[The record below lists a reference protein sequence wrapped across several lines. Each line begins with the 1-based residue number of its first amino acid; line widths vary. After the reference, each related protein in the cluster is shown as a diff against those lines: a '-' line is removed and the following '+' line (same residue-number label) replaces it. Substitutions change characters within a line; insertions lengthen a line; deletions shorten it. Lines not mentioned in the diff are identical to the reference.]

1 MNDNV
6 KGNVIIDSVGLTLMF
21 SQLRLPAIRDAWEQF
36 ADRAD
41 REQWPAGRLL
51 AALAELELAERQRR
65 RIQRHLQEARLIASK
80 SLDNFDF
87 SAVPTISPSRVKALA
102 SSDSWLKGGHNVI
115 IFGPPGAGKSHLA
128 SAIGLALVE
137 QGKRVMFTRT
147 MDLVQ
152 RLQMAHRE
160 LRLESML
167 EKLNRYDLLIL
178 DDLAYVRKDRD
189 ETRVLFELISNR
201 YESRS
206 LLITANQPFEEWK
219 NVFPDENTAVAAVDR
234 LVHHCVILEMN
245 VESYRLR
252 HAMEKNKKEVKKKR
266 GRPAKYATE
275 NNSKALTSKTE
286 D

>member
-1 MNDNV
+1 MNDKENT
-6 KGNVIIDSVGLTLMF
+6 KIDSLGLTLMF
-21 SQLRLPAIRDAWEQF
+21 SELRMPAIKNTWEQF
-36 ADRAD
+36 AERAD
-41 REQWPAGRLL
+41 REGWPAGRLL
-51 AALAELELAERQRR
+51 WALAELELAERGRR
-65 RIQRHLQEARLIASK
+65 RIQRHLNEAHLIAAK

-87 SAVPTISPSRVKALA
+87 SVVPTISPSRVRALA
-102 SSDSWLKGGHNVI
+102 SNDSWLKGGHNVI

-147 MDLVQ
+147 TDLVQ

-160 LRLESML
+160 LRLESVL

-252 HAMEKNKKEVKKKR
+252 HAMGKRKEKVKKKR
-266 GRPAKYATE
+266 GRPAKYATG
-275 NNSKALTSKTE
+275 NNSKGLTSKTG

>member
-1 MNDNV
+1 MNDNT
-6 KGNVIIDSVGLTLMF
+6 KIDSLGLALML
-21 SQLRLPAIRDAWEQF
+21 SQLRLPAIKDTWEQF
-36 ADRAD
+36 TERAD
-41 REQWPAGRLL
+41 KEGWPAGRLL
-51 AALAELELAERQRR
+51 WVLAELELDERGRR
-65 RIQRHLQEARLIASK
+65 RIQRHLKEAHLIAGK
-80 SLDNFDF
+80 SLSSFDF
-87 SAVPTISPSRVKALA
+87 SAVPTISPSRVRALC
-102 SSDSWLKGGHNVI
+102 SNDSWLKGGHNVI

-137 QGKRVMFTRT
+137 GGKRVMFTRT
-147 MDLVQ
+147 TDLVQ
-152 RLQMAHRE
+152 KLQMAHRE
-160 LRLESML
+160 LRLESVL

-252 HAMEKNKKEVKKKR
+252 HAMKKKKEEGKKKR
-266 GRPAKYATE
+266 GRPAKYVTE
-275 NNSKALTSKTE
+275 NNLEGLTSKTE

>member
-1 MNDNV
+1 M
-6 KGNVIIDSVGLTLMF
+6 
-21 SQLRLPAIRDAWEQF
+21 
-36 ADRAD
+36 
-41 REQWPAGRLL
+41 
-51 AALAELELAERQRR
+51 
-65 RIQRHLQEARLIASK
+65 
-80 SLDNFDF
+80 
-87 SAVPTISPSRVKALA
+87 
-102 SSDSWLKGGHNVI
+102 I

-128 SAIGLALVE
+128 SAMGLALVE

-147 MDLVQ
+147 TDLVQ

-160 LRLESML
+160 LRLESVL

-219 NVFPDENTAVAAVDR
+219 NVVPDENTAVAAVDR

-252 HAMEKNKKEVKKKR
+252 HAMGKRKEEVKKKR
-266 GRPAKYATE
+266 GRPAKYATG
-275 NNSKALTSKTE
+275 NNSKGLTSKTG

>member
-1 MNDNV
+1 M
-6 KGNVIIDSVGLTLMF
+6 
-21 SQLRLPAIRDAWEQF
+21 
-36 ADRAD
+36 
-41 REQWPAGRLL
+41 
-51 AALAELELAERQRR
+51 
-65 RIQRHLQEARLIASK
+65 
-80 SLDNFDF
+80 
-87 SAVPTISPSRVKALA
+87 
-102 SSDSWLKGGHNVI
+102 I

-147 MDLVQ
+147 TDLVQ

-160 LRLESML
+160 LRLESVL

-252 HAMEKNKKEVKKKR
+252 HAMGKRKEEVKKKR

-275 NNSKALTSKTE
+275 NNSKGLTSKTG